1 MDVTDISHNKKFL
14 KTAEPFFSNRRLSPD
29 KFLLEEKGNTRSN
42 VKVLTNAFN
51 HFFIIT
57 TSCLD
62 LKGCETFFENL
73 KSLPE
78 SFKNNL
84 GSKRIKT
91 CCLTNDDFLL
101 KEVDKKEVRPRN

>member
-14 KTAEPFFSNRRLSPD
+14 KTAKPFFSNKRLNSE

-62 LKGCETFFENL
+62 LKGCDTWRRSL
-73 KSLPE
+73 K
-78 SFKNNL
+78 
-84 GSKRIKT
+84 T
-91 CCLTNDDFLL
+91 
-101 KEVDKKEVRPRN
+101 